1 MAGGLTPFGKIIF
14 PEQSAR
20 QGAKMPRIFTCS
32 FVEPLRLGARFEHGP
47 AGAGPYR
54 IYELDCFRSVKA
66 LTAAAA
72 I

>member
-1 MAGGLTPFGKIIF
+1 MAGGLAPFGKIIF
-14 PEQSAR
+14 PEQSSR
-20 QGAKMPRIFTCS
+20 QGARMPRIFPYS
-32 FVEPLRLGARFEHGP
+32 FVERLRLGVRFEHGP
-47 AGAGPYR
+47 AGAGPSR